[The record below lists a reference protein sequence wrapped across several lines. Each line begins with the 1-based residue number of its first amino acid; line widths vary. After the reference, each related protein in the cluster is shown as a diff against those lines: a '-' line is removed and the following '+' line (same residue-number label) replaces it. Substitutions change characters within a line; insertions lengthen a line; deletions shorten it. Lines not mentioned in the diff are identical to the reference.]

1 MKNFGDQNE
10 DEDLDKINRDLT
22 VLQFKTKLHAM
33 ATHCI
38 KQIHQ
43 KKNPVKKIML
53 SLYAQNIGED
63 WHTKTPYTCAKISVF
78 IW

>member
-22 VLQFKTKLHAM
+22 VLQFETKLHAM

-38 KQIHQ
+38 K
-43 KKNPVKKIML
+43 
-53 SLYAQNIGED
+53 
-63 WHTKTPYTCAKISVF
+63 
-78 IW
+78 